1 MKKIIHTDDAPRAIG
16 PYSQAVEANGFLFV
30 SGQVP
35 VNPSTGKIVEGG
47 IAEQTEQ
54 VVKNIG
60 AILAKAG
67 LTYANVVK
75 TTCLLSD
82 MENFATMNEVYARYF
97 TAEMPARAA
106 FGVVKLPLGALVE
119 IECIAIR

>member
-1 MKKIIHTDDAPRAIG
+1 MKNFISTYEAPRSIG
-16 PYSQAVEANGFLFV
+16 PYSQAVEASGLLFV
-30 SGQVP
+30 SGQIP
-35 VNPSTGKIVEGG
+35 VNPSTGKIVDGG

-54 VVKNIG
+54 VIKNIG
-60 AILAKAG
+60 AILGKAG

-82 MENFATMNEVYARYF
+82 MDNFTAMNEVYARYF
-97 TAEMPARAA
+97 TSEMPARAA